1 MSSTV
6 QSVNTNRFVRQF
18 KILNQFVFKR
28 SVVEKEKSFTKS
40 NVLSAIMWQKES
52 TNKNA
57 LYINLCLFCEKSKG
71 NLNDVYQD
79 LRTEINTHKKL
90 KQLYTKCD
98 EVSRMKRQIAKA
110 YFEESNWDDA
120 IDFYNEALC
129 FAERGST
136 SIGLAFAYRSVCFFN
151 MKRYNEMIIDIKLAI
166 ENNCPKSLIPELKQ
180 WILSCQKYIKN
191 GMKSTERPLQLD
203 FMENEQFSGMA
214 NVVEISIDDDDN
226 KYAVFAR
233 QNIDV
238 GQIVAID
245 KGFTKTLFTIYGWK
259 CNICLKSNTNLV
271 PCKKCTTAMFCHD
284 CDNHLHKY
292 ECGMKTSLYSN
303 FNNYLMQ
310 ELRTFFVAMCLFAN
324 ADEMMKFV
332 AGCIGSDELEA
343 VNDDRSKYRAFLKL
357 ANNTAESKD
366 VEFPRIVFGVYKI
379 LLEIPKV
386 STF

>member
-1 MSSTV
+1 
-6 QSVNTNRFVRQF
+6 
-18 KILNQFVFKR
+18 
-28 SVVEKEKSFTKS
+28 
-40 NVLSAIMWQKES
+40 MWQKES

-57 LYINLCLFCEKSKG
+57 LYVNLCLVKKSSR
-71 NLNDVYQD
+71 NLDDVYQD
-79 LRTEINTHKKL
+79 LRTEINVHKKL
-90 KQLYTKCD
+90 HQLYTKCD
-98 EVSRMKRQIAKA
+98 EVSRMKRQMAKA
-110 YFEESNWDDA
+110 YFEERNWEDA
-120 IDFYNEALC
+120 IDLYNEALC

-136 SIGLAFAYRSVCFFN
+136 SVGLTFARRSACFFN
-151 MKRYNEMIIDIKLAI
+151 MKRYTECLIDIKLAAA
-166 ENNCPKSLIPELKQ
+166 NNCPKRLIPELKQ
-180 WILSCQKYIKN
+180 RRLSCEKCIEN
-191 GMKSTERPLQLD
+191 GWQSTERPLQLD
-203 FMENEQFSGMA
+203 FMEDKQFKGMA
-214 NVVEISIDDDDN
+214 NVVEIAKRNDDDDDDN

-245 KGFTKTLFTIYGWK
+245 KGFTKTLFVIYGWK

-271 PCKKCTTAMFCHD
+271 PCQRCTTAMFCHD

-310 ELRTFFVAMCLFAN
+310 ELRTFSVAMSLFAN

-332 AGCIGSDELEA
+332 EASIEASDEIEA
-343 VNDDRSKYRAFLKL
+343 LNDDRSKYRAFLRL

-366 VEFPRIVFGVYKI
+366 AQFPRIVFGVYKI

-386 STF
+386 CTFSVEFRFFFY